1 MRCSNGSGAL
11 FLRRGGIEGQRT
23 RNGHLRNRRDRRRD
37 RPPVPDPQRLRLC
50 YGHLHRQGH
59 HHLPS
64 QQRILH
70 LRVMRIERHHIGGEF
85 IGCPEVQFR
94 LSFGIG
100 PQEGFKRQCRRKV
113 AADGHLFGD
122 FIGFRSHC
130 GRFDLH
136 EHIGRFHRHAPD
148 HPIGTGAARI
158 TNQHDIVILRLRSR
172 SRNG

>member
-1 MRCSNGSGAL
+1 
-11 FLRRGGIEGQRT
+11 
-23 RNGHLRNRRDRRRD
+23 
-37 RPPVPDPQRLRLC
+37 
-50 YGHLHRQGH
+50 
-59 HHLPS
+59 
-64 QQRILH
+64 
-70 LRVMRIERHHIGGEF
+70 MRIERHHIGREF
-85 IGCPEVQFR
+85 IGCPESQFR
-94 LSFGIG
+94 LSLGIG
-100 PQEGFKRQCRRKV
+100 PQEGFKRQRSRKI